1 MPFQNTDILEK
12 KKKKTWKKRG
22 DKQLD
27 MVGKELQAAWRTSVN
42 TLSRNI
48 LVMYKQQKVNES
60 YSRRKKGEF
69 FEDGK
74 YAIENTTPLKK
85 WIISNKR

>member
-1 MPFQNTDILEK
+1 
-12 KKKKTWKKRG
+12 
-22 DKQLD
+22 
-27 MVGKELQAAWRTSVN
+27 
-42 TLSRNI
+42 
-48 LVMYKQQKVNES
+48 VNES